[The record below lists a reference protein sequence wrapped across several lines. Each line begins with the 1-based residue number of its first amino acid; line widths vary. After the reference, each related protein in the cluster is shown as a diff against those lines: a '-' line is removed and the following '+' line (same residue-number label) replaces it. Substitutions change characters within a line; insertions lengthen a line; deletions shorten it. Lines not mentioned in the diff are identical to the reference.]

1 MNPCGASLFRIDIVL
16 RRGAFHRDVR
26 IESAQRA
33 IALVG
38 PSGVGKT
45 SVLHAIAGL
54 VRPERGR
61 IEIAGRT
68 LFDGDARIDI
78 PAHRRRIGYVF
89 QDARLFPHLDVRGN
103 LLYGLRGAARTHP
116 RFALDDAVALLG
128 IAPLLSRRVAG
139 LSGGE
144 QQRVAIGRALLSQ
157 PEILLL
163 DEPMSMLDMDR
174 REELLPYLQ
183 RLHDEI
189 ELPMIY
195 VSHVPEEVRRIA
207 DDVHRIG

>member
-1 MNPCGASLFRIDIVL
+1 MNASTPVFRIDITL
-16 RRGAFHRDVR
+16 RRGSFHREIRV
-26 IESAQRA
+26 ESAERA

-54 VRPERGR
+54 VTPERGR
-61 IEIAGRT
+61 IDIAGRT
-68 LFDGDARIDI
+68 LFDSEARIDI
-78 PAHRRRIGYVF
+78 PTHQRRIGYVF

-103 LLYGLRGAARTHP
+103 LLYGLRGAARAHP

-128 IAPLLSRRVAG
+128 ITPLLSRRVVG

-183 RLHDEI
+183 RLHDDI
-189 ELPMIY
+189 ALPLIY

-207 DDVHRIG
+207 DEVHRIG

>member
-1 MNPCGASLFRIDIVL
+1 MSLDGTSLFRIDITL
-16 RRGAFHRDVR
+16 RRGAFHRAVR
-26 IESAQRA
+26 IESAERA

-38 PSGVGKT
+38 PSGAGKT

-61 IEIAGRT
+61 IDIAGRT
-68 LFDGDARIDI
+68 LFDSDAGIDL
-78 PAHRRRIGYVF
+78 PTHQRRIGYVF

-103 LLYGLRGAARTHP
+103 LLYGLRGAARAHP

-128 IAPLLSRRVAG
+128 IASLLSRRVAG

-183 RLHDEI
+183 RLHDDI
-189 ELPMIY
+189 ALPLIY

-207 DDVHRIG
+207 DEVHRIG

>member
-1 MNPCGASLFRIDIVL
+1 MSLDGTSLFRIDITL
-16 RRGAFHRDVR
+16 RRGAFHRTVR
-26 IESAQRA
+26 IESAERA

-38 PSGVGKT
+38 PSGAGKT

-61 IEIAGRT
+61 IDIAGRT
-68 LFDGDARIDI
+68 LFDSDARIDL
-78 PAHRRRIGYVF
+78 PTHRRRIGYVF

-103 LLYGLRGAARTHP
+103 LLYGLRGAARAHP

-128 IAPLLSRRVAG
+128 IASLLSRRIAG

-183 RLHDEI
+183 RLHDDI
-189 ELPMIY
+189 ALPLIY

-207 DDVHRIG
+207 DEVHRIG